1 MQQAPLELRE
11 LKAQQAPPASAL
23 ALPGLL
29 VLALRVQRAYKVLQV
44 LQVQLAPL
52 AQLVSGQPACR
63 VLLELLELPA
73 QPELL
78 GQMELP
84 ALLA

>member
-52 AQLVSGQPACR
+52 ASGQPARR
-63 VLLELLELPA
+63 VPLELLELPA